1 MFIKVGVIMMFEVFL
16 NKDGFVGFFVR
27 FGEKFC
33 DECKG

>member
-1 MFIKVGVIMMFEVFL
+1 MMLEVFL